1 MTTINRMRFS
11 GLASGMDTDK
21 MVKDLMKAQRS
32 PLDKLLRQKQQETWR
47 RDAYREMNR
56 QLLDFRDKVVSPMR
70 LQGTFLKE
78 KAVSDMDSIVS
89 VVSNGNPSLSD
100 YNIKVN
106 GLATPSNPSTVKFN
120 TSLADAN
127 TAVGTAFT
135 LNIQTSTGT
144 KTVDV
149 LSTDTINS
157 MITKINDVSSASGA
171 TAVYTNGQITFTTT
185 AKGSTSSIKVWASG
199 ANNLGIGTD
208 STIAATNNGTDG
220 GKLNV
225 NINGQTYE
233 FDSNTFTYD
242 NITFNAKQVSATTV
256 NVKVKPDE
264 DAVFDT
270 IKNFVDKYNSLI
282 ETVNSKLSESYNRNY
297 HPLLE
302 EEKSGMSEKQIELW
316 EEKAKSGL
324 IRRDPIL
331 SGVMS
336 GLRLDSYS
344 EIQGPDVNS
353 KLDTLSEIGISTAQ
367 ASENLAAYNY
377 AENGKLY
384 IDETKLREKIRNN
397 PEDVMK
403 IFTHSYDSSD
413 GGSEFGETGIA
424 KRMYERLNDS
434 IEKLTK
440 KVGSTYDSDT
450 ADYYYYGKMM
460 RNMNKQI
467 GSLENRLASIE
478 DRYYKQF
485 AAMEKAINQ
494 ANSQSAWLTQQFA
507 G

>member
-1 MTTINRMRFS
+1 MTTINSMRIS
-11 GLASGMDTDK
+11 GLASGMDTDT
-21 MVKDLMKAQRS
+21 MVKDLMKAQRA
-32 PLDKLLRQKQQETWR
+32 PLDKLLRNRQQEMWR

-56 QLLDFRDKVVSPMR
+56 QLLDFRDNVLSSMR

-89 VVSNGNPSLSD
+89 VVSTGNANLSD
-100 YNIKVN
+100 YNIKVT
-106 GLATPSNPSTVKFN
+106 GLATPSNPSTVIFN
-120 TSLADAN
+120 NALANEN
-127 TAVGTAFT
+127 TEVGTAFT
-135 LNIQTSTGT
+135 LNIQTGTGT

-149 LSTDTINS
+149 LATDTIKS

-171 TAVYTNGQITFTTT
+171 TAAYTNGQITFTST
-185 AKGSTSSIKVWASG
+185 AKGTSSSIKVWSTG

-208 STIAATNNGTDG
+208 GTILSTQNGTDG
-220 GKLNV
+220 QKLKV
-225 NINGQTYE
+225 DINGQSYE
-233 FDSNTFTYD
+233 FDSNTFSFD
-242 NITFNAKQVSATTV
+242 NITFTAKQVSATTV

-264 DAVFDT
+264 DAVFET
-270 IKNFVDKYNSLI
+270 IKKFVDKYNSLI
-282 ETVNSKLSESYNRNY
+282 ETVNGKLSETYNRNY
-297 HPLLE
+297 QPLLD
-302 EEKSGMSEKQIELW
+302 EEKKDMSEKQIELW

-324 IRRDPIL
+324 IRRDTIL

-344 EIQGPDVNS
+344 AIQGPDVNS
-353 KLDTLSEIGISTAQ
+353 KLDTLSEIGITTAQ
-367 ASENLAAYNY
+367 ASDKMASFNY
-377 AENGKLY
+377 RENGKLY
-384 IDETKLREKIRNN
+384 IDETKLREKIRSN

-424 KRMYERLNDS
+424 KRMYDRLNDS
-434 IEKLTK
+434 IEKLTDK
-440 KVGSTYDSDT
+440 AGSAYDSDT
-450 ADYYYYGKMM
+450 ADYYYFGRMT

-467 GSLENRLASIE
+467 GRLE
-478 DRYYKQF
+478 DRLEDIESRYYRQF
-485 AAMEKAINQ
+485 AAMERAINQ